1 MFKTKPFNNKYSGF
15 LLLELLIAIMV
26 FGIISMAIAS
36 FHASIS
42 VQRQE
47 AINFS
52 KALEIANN
60 CVEEFSSTTQKLPFK
75 VEKDNFFIRIYEY
88 EKSLSTNY
96 NLLKIEVEWT
106 TKRKRKQN
114 INMIFGILKNEKL

>member
-1 MFKTKPFNNKYSGF
+1 MFKTKAFNNKYSGF

-26 FGIISMAIAS
+26 FGIISVAIAS

-47 AINFS
+47 AITFS
-52 KALEIANN
+52 KGLEIANN
-60 CVEEFSSTTQKLPFK
+60 YIEEFSSNVQRLPFEA
-75 VEKDNFFIRIYEY
+75 EKDNFFIRIYEY
-88 EKSLSTNY
+88 EKSLSANY
-96 NLLKIEVEWT
+96 NLLKIEVSWA